1 MHKVEGGSFFESELR
16 ASAKLIGLNRYFLTV
31 PSLSSPR
38 CFIAFATNSFI
49 AFATNYFIAYTT
61 NSQPHHTTP
70 SSLVSL
76 G

>member
-1 MHKVEGGSFFESELR
+1 MHKVEGGSFFEWELR

-49 AFATNYFIAYTT
+49 AYTT

-70 SSLVSL
+70 SSLVSP